1 MNSAHD
7 LGGQMA
13 FGPVIPEPN
22 EPVFHG
28 DWEKRVLAINVAAG
42 AMGAWTIDEI
52 RHARESLPPAQ
63 YLSSTYYE
71 IWLAALD
78 KVLVK
83 HGFLS
88 PDELATGR
96 PSAQRREP
104 KRVLKGEEV
113 AGDERR
119 RRDSPPGSFDRA
131 LRHVDARD
139 LVSEASQV
147 FGLVALAAADLEHPS
162 EARADRALD
171 DAVRLR
177 EAELLAVRAHVPR
190 VGHLVREV
198 EPLVRVVLLHPA
210 KRVLHP
216 HASGELACA
225 LADHGWP

>member
-7 LGGQMA
+7 LGGQMG
-13 FGPVIPEPN
+13 FGPVVPEPN

-42 AMGAWTIDEI
+42 AMGAWSIDEI

-88 PDELATGR
+88 ADELASGK

-113 AGDERR
+113 AGVLRRGFPYERKAEA
-119 RRDSPPGSFDRA
+119 P
-131 LRHVDARD
+131 ARFAIGD
-139 LVSEASQV
+139 K
-147 FGLVALAAADLEHPS
+147 
-162 EARADRALD
+162 
-171 DAVRLR
+171 VRTI
-177 EAELLAVRAHVPR
+177 VM
-190 VGHLVREV
+190 
-198 EPLVRVVLLHPA
+198 
-210 KRVLHP
+210 HP
-216 HASGELACA
+216 HHHTRLPRYARGKTGVIERIIGCHVFPDTGAQGQSETAQWLYTVVFDGRELWGRD
-225 LADHGWP
+225 ADPTSTVSIEAWESYLEPA

>member
-13 FGPVIPEPN
+13 FGPVVPEPN

-88 PDELATGR
+88 ADELASGK
-96 PSAQRREP
+96 PAPERREP

-113 AGDERR
+113 AGVLRR
-119 RRDSPPGSFDRA
+119 GFPY
-131 LRHVDARD
+131 
-139 LVSEASQV
+139 E
-147 FGLVALAAADLEHPS
+147 
-162 EARADRALD
+162 
-171 DAVRLR
+171 R
-177 EAELLAVRAHVPR
+177 EAKAPARFAVGDKVRTIVMHPQHHTSLPRYARVKAGVVERINGCHVFPDTGALGHPETAQWLYTVVFDGRELWGRDADPTSTVSIEAWESYL
-190 VGHLVREV
+190 
-198 EPLVRVVLLHPA
+198 EPA
-210 KRVLHP
+210 
-216 HASGELACA
+216 
-225 LADHGWP
+225 

>member
-13 FGPVIPEPN
+13 FGPVTPEPN

-52 RHARESLPPAQ
+52 RHHRESLPPAQ

-83 HGFLS
+83 HGFLTS
-88 PDELATGR
+88 EELLSGKPA
-96 PSAQRREP
+96 PERREP

-113 AGDERR
+113 PAVLRR
-119 RRDSPPGSFDRA
+119 GFTY
-131 LRHVDARD
+131 
-139 LVSEASQV
+139 E
-147 FGLVALAAADLEHPS
+147 
-162 EARADRALD
+162 
-171 DAVRLR
+171 R
-177 EAELLAVRAHVPR
+177 EANAPARFAIGDKVRTIVMHPQHHTRLPRYARGKNGVIERIVGCHVFPDTGAQGQPEAAQWLYTVVFTGPELWGRDADPTSTVS
-190 VGHLVREV
+190 V
-198 EPLVRVVLLHPA
+198 EAWESYLEPA
-210 KRVLHP
+210 
-216 HASGELACA
+216 
-225 LADHGWP
+225 